1 MNHLQRRCNCKSPF
15 LKASLRRRRNT
26 WRLARSRAS
35 AGVACLALVHVFSFA
50 TEQVAGIECR
60 RGHEAYHALKL
71 TRFSGGIRVD
81 YVIVATGERTWT
93 NMNSELVRQFR
104 VKAGKQFCMLQTNA
118 AVRWV
123 DFE

>member
-1 MNHLQRRCNCKSPF
+1 MERM
-15 LKASLRRRRNT
+15 RNES
-26 WRLARSRAS
+26 RLARFHAC
-35 AGVACLALVHVFSFA
+35 AGVGCLVLLPVLSPAA
-50 TEQVAGIECR
+50 EPPAAIECR
-60 RGHEAYHALKL
+60 QGDEAYHALKL

-104 VKAGKQFCMLQTNA
+104 VKAGHQFCMVQTKA
-118 AVRWV
+118 TAEWV